1 MSTSLLY
8 HAFGMKKYDYVSTEY
23 EGGQIKFNV
32 RPKPSLLVCP
42 ACGSTDLVRSGHVS
56 REVKTL
62 PIGRKPVILGLDV
75 PRIKCSQCGC
85 VRQIDLEISEPKRSY
100 TKAFGRFVVELSRSM
115 TMLDIAK
122 FLQIS
127 WDGVKDIIKRRLVER
142 FSQPDIRNLKYLAID
157 EISVRKGHKY
167 VTLVMN
173 LETGAVIF
181 VGNGNGADALLP
193 FWERLGKSRC
203 RKIKAVATDL
213 SQAYIGAVTENLPK
227 AKLVFDHFHVV
238 KLMNEH
244 ITSIRRNLYHEITD
258 VLQKQALKGVRWI
271 LLKNPENLSEKH
283 DEKQRLEEAL
293 RLNEPLAT
301 AYYMKE
307 DLRQIWSQA
316 DQKTAATILDA
327 WIKTAMNSGIA
338 PLMKMGKTLQTHRY
352 GILNWYDHPISSGPM
367 EGTNNKIKTL
377 KRQAYGFRDLE
388 FFKLRI
394 LAIHEASYAFTG

>member
-8 HAFGMKKYDYVSTEY
+8 HAFGLKKYDYVSTEY
-23 EGGQIKFNV
+23 EGGQIKFNL

-42 ACGSTDLVRSGHVS
+42 VCGSHDVVNGGHVL
-56 REVKTL
+56 RDIKTL
-62 PIGRKPVILGLDV
+62 PIGRKPVILGLEI
-75 PRIKCSQCGC
+75 PRIKCCRCGC
-85 VRQIDLEISEPKRSY
+85 VRQIELGIADPKRSY

-115 TMLDIAK
+115 TMLDIAS

-127 WDGVKDIIKRRLVER
+127 WDCVKDIIKRRLVER
-142 FSQPDIRNLKYLAID
+142 FSKPDIRNLKYLAID

-173 LETGAVIF
+173 LESGAVIF
-181 VGNGNGADALLP
+181 VGDGKGADALKP
-193 FWERLGKSRC
+193 FWARLGRSRC

-213 SQAYIGAVTENLPK
+213 SPAYIVAVKENLPK

-244 ITSIRRNLYHEITD
+244 ITQIRRNLYHEIAD
-258 VLQKQALKGVRWI
+258 VLQKEALKGVRWI
-271 LLKNPENLSEKH
+271 LLKNPENLNEKH
-283 DEKQRLEEAL
+283 NEKQRLQEAL
-293 RLNEPLAT
+293 RLNGPLAT

-307 DLRQIWSQA
+307 DLRQIWNQP
-316 DQKTAATILDA
+316 DQKTAAAVLDG
-327 WIKTAMNSGIA
+327 WVKIAMSSGIA
-338 PLMKMGKTLQTHRY
+338 ALIKMGKTLLAHRY
-352 GILNWYDHPISSGPM
+352 GILNWYEHPISSGPM

-394 LAIHEASYAFTG
+394 LAIHEARYAFTG

>member
-1 MSTSLLY
+1 
-8 HAFGMKKYDYVSTEY
+8 
-23 EGGQIKFNV
+23 
-32 RPKPSLLVCP
+32 
-42 ACGSTDLVRSGHVS
+42 
-56 REVKTL
+56 
-62 PIGRKPVILGLDV
+62 
-75 PRIKCSQCGC
+75 
-85 VRQIDLEISEPKRSY
+85 
-100 TKAFGRFVVELSRSM
+100 M
-115 TMLDIAK
+115 TMMDIAE
-122 FLQIS
+122 FLKIS

-142 FSQPDIRNLKYLAID
+142 FSQPDITNLKYLAID

-181 VGNGNGADALLP
+181 VGDGKGADALIP
-193 FWERLGKSRC
+193 FWKRLGKSRC

-213 SQAYIGAVTENLPK
+213 SPAYIGAVIENLPK

-258 VLQKQALKGVRWI
+258 VLQKQALKGARWI
-271 LLKNPENLSEKH
+271 LLKNPENLNEKY

-307 DLRQIWSQA
+307 DLRQIWSQP
-316 DQKTAATILDA
+316 DQQTAAAILDG
-327 WIKTAMNSGIA
+327 WIKTAMNSGLA
-338 PLMKMGKTLQTHRY
+338 PLVKMGNTLQTHRY

-394 LAIHEASYAFTG
+394 LAIHEARYAFTG